1 MGNIETMTKF
11 SRLKSILISSER
23 EKLIVFNIKLGTW
36 DDRSNFVSSMQKV
49 STGAFLQT
57 S

>member
-11 SRLKSILISSER
+11 SRLKSISISSER